1 MCDVTVSPGV
11 RIVRRNRGSRCSYA
25 IEGAL
30 HGVLCSG
37 TLGEPR
43 EQVTGPVCQSVDT
56 LELLCDIQSHHNW
69 SGGACGRI
77 SAKARITAKASVVT
91 QIVTSVAGVFIL

>member
-1 MCDVTVSPGV
+1 MVAH
-11 RIVRRNRGSRCSYA
+11 R
-25 IEGAL
+25 
-30 HGVLCSG
+30 G

-56 LELLCDIQSHHNW
+56 LEILCDIQSHNNW

-77 SAKARITAKASVVT
+77 SAKARITTKTTAVT
-91 QIVTSVAGVFIL
+91 QSHRQKLEFYPIMLGRVHLILAVFGTNASSRLRAPRR